1 MRKSRR
7 SRSRSPIRKDLPLM
21 LVVPNAYKG
30 SMNNSDLIMR
40 LIKETGVTI
49 NFTESVSG
57 TDFQDS
63 IFTVTGKSLSA
74 RLDALNGLVQE
85 QIRLQ
90 QPDQKVEVKICIP
103 DSCVASLIGRGGRN
117 VETIQRSS
125 RTSISVIDKISGLK
139 DRIVKVEGFHS
150 DIQAAVSLIY
160 NQIHDRST
168 SPERRSKVPLRFV
181 IHPDRVR
188 SLIVKSG
195 SYARSLKADY
205 HVDLRITEGSP
216 SRDLDTIAVI

>member
-1 MRKSRR
+1 
-7 SRSRSPIRKDLPLM
+7 M
-21 LVVPNAYKG
+21 LVVPSAHKTA
-30 SMNNSDLIMR
+30 MNNSELIMR

-57 TDFQDS
+57 SDFTDS
-63 IFTVTGKSLSA
+63 IFSITGKSLSA

-90 QPDQKVEVKICIP
+90 QTDQKVEVKICIP
-103 DSCVASLIGRGGRN
+103 DNCVASLIGRGGRN

-139 DRIVKVEGFHS
+139 DRIVKIEGFQS
-150 DIQAAVSLIY
+150 DIQTGVSLIY

-168 SPERRSKVPLRFV
+168 SPDRRHKMPLRFV
-181 IHPDRVR
+181 VPSDRVR
-188 SLIVKSG
+188 HLIGKSG
-195 SYARSLKADY
+195 NYARSLKADY

-216 SRDLDTIAVI
+216 SRELDSVAV